1 MHVCQNNKY
10 FQYAI
15 LIYIVCQMNLDKTPI
30 PFDMPG
36 TSTTTYMVTRGM
48 IPPTDCSLKRAIG
61 GIHALCATKLLCTP
75 NGINSNFLCYRTATL
90 ICLIGNTKLNSKTLT
105 ALDFQGKSDVLPFV
119 LLLIYYRNL
128 LKKFFKE
135 VKLL

>member
-1 MHVCQNNKY
+1 MHFCQNNKY

-48 IPPTDCSLKRAIG
+48 IPPTDSSLKGAIS
-61 GIHALCATKLLCTP
+61 GIHALCATKVLCTP
-75 NGINSNFLCYRTATL
+75 NGINNSFLCYRTAAL
-90 ICLIGNTKLNSKTLT
+90 ICLIGNTKSKRQNPA
-105 ALDFQGKSDVLPFV
+105 ALDFQGKADVLHFV